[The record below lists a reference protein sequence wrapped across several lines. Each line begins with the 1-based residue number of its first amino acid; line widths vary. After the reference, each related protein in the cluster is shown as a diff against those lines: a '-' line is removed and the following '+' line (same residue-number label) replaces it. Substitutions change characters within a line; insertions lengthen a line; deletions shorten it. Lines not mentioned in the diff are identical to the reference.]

1 VRKDITSATRK
12 EKHVAMAKK
21 ALERYIARKVFPVD
35 SHPEID
41 FIWTNLERASLS
53 PPEGLAG
60 GESKGQGELR
70 LGEAEGNPLG
80 WGRGFGF
87 FGERSGDFG
96 GGERWC
102 WWRGGSGP
110 LHDWEG
116 ARSQ

>member
-1 VRKDITSATRK
+1 MVEAVGY
-12 EKHVAMAKK
+12 VAVLKV
-21 ALERYIARKVFPVD
+21 LERDKVRVDNARV
-35 SHPEID
+35 
-41 FIWTNLERASLS
+41 LERASLP
-53 PPEGLAG
+53 PPEGLASG
-60 GESKGQGELR
+60 KSEGQGELR

-102 WWRGGSGP
+102 WWWGGSGP